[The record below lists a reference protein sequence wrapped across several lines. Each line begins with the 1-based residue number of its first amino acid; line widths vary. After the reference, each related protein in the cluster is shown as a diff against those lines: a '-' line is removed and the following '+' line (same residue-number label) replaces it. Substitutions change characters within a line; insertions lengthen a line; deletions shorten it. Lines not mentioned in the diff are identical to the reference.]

1 MVDEEHKQEHNGM
14 AKKQHYAV
22 PLSLYIYP
30 FGT

>member
-1 MVDEEHKQEHNGM
+1 MVDEEHKQEH
-14 AKKQHYAV
+14 KWQKRQHYAV